1 MNKRSLLF
9 FDDKQRLLQGL
20 QRTLSSMRQEWDRVF
35 ATRASEALEL
45 MKKDPFVAA
54 VADRRMPG
62 MDEVQL
68 LNEVK
73 ASSY

>member
-20 QRTLSSMRQEWDRVF
+20 QRTLSGMRQEWDRVL
-35 ATRASEALEL
+35 ATRASEALDL
-45 MKKDPFVAA
+45 MKKGPFVAA
-54 VADRRMPG
+54 VADRWMPG
-62 MDEVQL
+62 MDEIQL

-73 ASSY
+73 EGC